1 MVFTWMNFS
10 VLAFLVAGLAFA
22 LGPLVV
28 SFLLAPKAT
37 GGAFAESYECGIPVH
52 GRQAWMRFDLT
63 FYFYA
68 LIFLAF
74 DVDVLYLFPVAA
86 TYTDTVGWVP
96 FWQVLA
102 FVAVLFAA
110 IFYFSSKGVFSWPR
124 RIRVLPRR

>member
-1 MVFTWMNFS
+1 MVFSWMNVS
-10 VLAFLVAGLAFA
+10 ILAFLAAGLAFA
-22 LGPLVV
+22 LGPIIV
-28 SFLLAPKAT
+28 SLLLAPKAR

-52 GRQAWMRFDLT
+52 GRQAWVQFGLT

-86 TYTDTVGWVP
+86 MYPDTVGWLP
-96 FWQVLA
+96 FWQVLV
-102 FVAVLFAA
+102 FIAVLFAA

-124 RIRVLPRR
+124 RIRVSPRR

>member
-1 MVFTWMNFS
+1 MVFSWMN
-10 VLAFLVAGLAFA
+10 LAILLFLAAGLAFA

-28 SFLLAPKAT
+28 SILFAPKT
-37 GGAFAESYECGIPVH
+37 PGGAFAEAYECGIPVG
-52 GRQAWMRFDLT
+52 GRQAWVRFGIT

-86 TYTDTVGWVP
+86 QYPETEGWAA
-96 FWQVLA
+96 FWQV
-102 FVAVLFAA
+102 FVFIAVLFAA

-124 RIRVLPRR
+124 RIRVSNRR